1 MMPDQVKEFC
11 KQYGVSNDEVWPVPG
26 GKAYAIKHSALERIA
41 ADLKIEFDRPQI
53 VEGSTIDKVVTL
65 LVSGSLPDGRA
76 EWTFG
81 EASPSNNKNQYPWAM
96 AEKRAK
102 DRIILKLL
110 KSHGALYSEDELSE
124 MPMRSG
130 KATPEAAPRQSSNAL
145 KKNSPELWPKLEAD
159 VRNAPDVEALTIL
172 WEATEEMALSWP
184 GTWQDAR
191 WELFEVRTAELNRRA
206 G

>member
-1 MMPDQVKEFC
+1 MMPEQVKEFC
-11 KQYGVSNDEVWPVPG
+11 KTYGVRSDEVWPVPG

-53 VEGSTIDKVVTL
+53 VEGSTAEKIVTL
-65 LVSGSLPDGRA
+65 LVTGSMPDGRA

-81 EASPSNNKNQYPWAM
+81 EASPANNKNQYPWAM

-110 KSHGALYSEDELSE
+110 KSHGAIYSEDELSE
-124 MPMRSG
+124 APMRG

-145 KKNSPELWPKLEAD
+145 KKNSPDLWPKLETA
-159 VRNAPDVEALTIL
+159 VRAAPDIDALTVL
-172 WEATEEMALSWP
+172 WEDSEEMAATWP
-184 GTWQDAR
+184 RTWQDAR
-191 WELFEVRTAELNRRA
+191 WELFEVRTGELQARA
-206 G
+206 A